1 MKDFVHACLRR
12 AIDVETKEVAAL
24 LWAFAY
30 FFAIMCAYFILRP
43 VRDDMAIAGG
53 VRALPWLFTGTFI
66 VMLCVVPFFGALVS
80 RFPRRK
86 FIPIVYWFF
95 IANLLVFWALLQ
107 SGVST
112 VYVARAFFIWTSVF
126 NLFIVSVFWSFMVD
140 LFCEQQGRRL
150 FGFVAAGG
158 TAGTL
163 VGPLVTLSTAAVI
176 GTYNL
181 LLVSVVFLVFALS
194 CVGQLLK
201 SVDELNGR
209 SASKTLSA
217 PSDEHGIDGGIFSG
231 VTEIAK
237 SPYMIGIGIF
247 IALFTWTSTF
257 LYFQQA
263 NIIASAFDNSLERTQ
278 VFAAINLAVSTLTI
292 LTQIFITGRFMKAF
306 GVRIAV
312 AFLPAVTMVG
322 FALFALAPT
331 LAMLIVFQVIRRAS
345 NFAITRPGREMLF
358 TVVTK
363 EQKYKSKNFIDTV
376 VYRGGDAVSG
386 WAFVGLNRGLSLD
399 LSVIAAI
406 CVPIAAA
413 WMGLAWVLGNRQ
425 MRLAK
430 TDRDFV
436 ISPAQ

>member
-1 MKDFVHACLRR
+1 LKDFVHACLRR

>member
-1 MKDFVHACLRR
+1 MKQIVHACLRR
-12 AIDVETKEVAAL
+12 AIDVEAKEVAAL

-43 VRDDMAIAGG
+43 LRDDMAIAGG
-53 VRALPWLFTGTFI
+53 VHALPWLFTGTF
-66 VMLCVVPFFGALVS
+66 VAMLCVVPFFGALVS

-107 SGVST
+107 SGVGT
-112 VYVARAFFIWTSVF
+112 IYVARAFFIWTSVF

-140 LFCEQQGRRL
+140 LFREQQGRRL
-150 FGFVAAGG
+150 FGFIAAGG

-163 VGPLVTLSTAAVI
+163 AGPLITLTAAAGT

-181 LLVSVVFLVFALS
+181 LLVSVVFLVFAVS

-201 SVDELNGR
+201 SVDGLNGR
-209 SASKTLSA
+209 PAAKIPSA
-217 PSDEHGIDGGIFSG
+217 PSNERGIDGGIFSG

-237 SPYMIGIGIF
+237 SPYLIGIGLF

-263 NIIASAFDNSLERTQ
+263 NIIANAFDNSLERTQ

-306 GVRIAV
+306 GVRTAV
-312 AFLPAVTMVG
+312 AFLPAVTMIG

-386 WAFVGLNRGLSLD
+386 WAFIGFSRGLGFD
-399 LSVIAAI
+399 LSAIAVV
-406 CVPIAAA
+406 CVPIAAG
-413 WMGLAWVLGNRQ
+413 WMGLAWLLGNRQ

-430 TDRDFV
+430 TQDDLV
-436 ISPAQ
+436 VSPAQ

>member
-1 MKDFVHACLRR
+1 MHACLGR
-12 AIDVETKEVAAL
+12 AIDIEAKEVAAL

-53 VRALPWLFTGTFI
+53 IRAIPWLFTGTFI

-86 FIPIVYWFF
+86 FIPFVYWFF

-107 SGVST
+107 SGVGT

-140 LFCEQQGRRL
+140 LFQEQQGRRL
-150 FGFVAAGG
+150 FGFIAAGG

-163 VGPLVTLSTAAVI
+163 AGPLVTLSTAAGI

-209 SASKTLSA
+209 TASKA
-217 PSDEHGIDGGIFSG
+217 PSGPSDDEGIDGGIFSG

-237 SPYMIGIGIF
+237 SPYLIGIGIF

-263 NIIASAFDNSLERTQ
+263 NIIAKAFDNSIERTQ

-306 GVRIAV
+306 GVRTAV
-312 AFLPAVTMVG
+312 VFLPAVTMIG
-322 FALFALAPT
+322 FALFAYAPT
-331 LAMLIVFQVIRRAS
+331 LVMLIVFQVIRRAS

-386 WAFVGLNRGLSLD
+386 WAFVGLNRGLGLD
-399 LSVIAAI
+399 LSAIAVV
-406 CVPIAAA
+406 CVPIAAG
-413 WMGLAWVLGNRQ
+413 WMGLAWVLGSRQ